1 MPSIWIV
8 ATRAA
13 KLCQE
18 CSMGRVGPNA
28 GRNEPSDTYDRPA
41 WRWVGGLTAG
51 SMYWASWRSFSGGTG
66 LAEGC
71 PQVWLPRYASL
82 SVMSGTVALPRG
94 LGVARTASACC
105 GLGASLRFG
114 TLRLAR
120 TVRGWTRHVANSR
133 WRGHI

>member
-18 CSMGRVGPNA
+18 CSMGRVRPNA

-51 SMYWASWRSFSGGTG
+51 SMCWASWRSFSGGTG

-71 PQVWLPRYASL
+71 PQVTLVLVLLALVLALLALVLVLLVSSSLLFSSCLSPSPLGCKSASML
-82 SVMSGTVALPRG
+82 KVLALRVSLLLVPSVCL
-94 LGVARTASACC
+94 
-105 GLGASLRFG
+105 
-114 TLRLAR
+114 
-120 TVRGWTRHVANSR
+120 
-133 WRGHI
+133 